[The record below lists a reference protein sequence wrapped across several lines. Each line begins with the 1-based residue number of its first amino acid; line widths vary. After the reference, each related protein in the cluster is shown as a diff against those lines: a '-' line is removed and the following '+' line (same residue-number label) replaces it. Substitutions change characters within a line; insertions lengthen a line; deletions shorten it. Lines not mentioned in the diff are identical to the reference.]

1 MRMAAVC
8 ALFCVFGAIACE
20 AAADVRNSV
29 VKIYSTFRGP
39 DFEAPWSRMPPEEFT
54 GSGFVIAGDLILT
67 NAHVVEYAS
76 QIFVQPPQSADR
88 LRAEL
93 VAIAP
98 GIDLAVV
105 RIRRDEERTSFHA
118 SHPPLAFTQG
128 LPLVG
133 SKVQAYG
140 YPMGG
145 EQLSITE
152 GIVSRIEYA
161 DYYLNTYGLRV
172 QVDAALNPGNSGGPV
187 VQDGEVI
194 GVTFSGIN
202 QSQNIG
208 YLIPAEEVQAFLDDI
223 ADGSY
228 DGRPRLFADDFQ
240 TAENEGVRDWLGLS
254 SDQTGLIYT
263 GTDEDLPLQRWDL
276 IAAIGPDNI
285 DNAGLITIEDGARV
299 LWAYQIPRLARDGT
313 VPVTVIRKGQPVEL
327 LLPVTNQR
335 QNLVPALGNEYPEY
349 FVLGPMVF
357 SPARLEHLME
367 YYAGFL
373 AAIGSPI
380 ALRADQEQAF
390 EGEELVVVTSSLLP
404 HPITKGYQIA
414 YRPTVKSVNGQSVK
428 SLTHMLEIVRDSEDR
443 YVIFEF
449 FDKGQEVLVFDRDE
463 LLESTED
470 ILEDNSIRNQGS
482 DRFMKV
488 WEQNG

>member
-1 MRMAAVC
+1 MRMAMA
-8 ALFCVFGAIACE
+8 CVLLCVIAATARE

-29 VKIYSTFRGP
+29 VKLYSTYRGP
-39 DFEAPWSRMPPEEFT
+39 DFEAPWSRTPPEEYT
-54 GSGFVIAGDLILT
+54 GSGFVIEGDLILT
-67 NAHVVEYAS
+67 NAHVVEFAS

-105 RIRRDEERTSFHA
+105 RIRRDEERTAFHA
-118 SHPPLAFTQG
+118 NHPPLTLTQD
-128 LPLVG
+128 LPRIG
-133 SKVQAYG
+133 STVQAFG

-161 DYYLNTYGLRV
+161 SYYLNTFGLRV

-187 VQDGEVI
+187 VSNDQVV

-202 QSQNIG
+202 QAQNIG
-208 YLIPAEEVQAFLDDI
+208 YLIPAEEVRAFLDDI
-223 ADGSY
+223 ADGTY
-228 DGRPRLFADDFQ
+228 DGRPRLFAEDFQ
-240 TAENEGVRDWLGLS
+240 TAENESVRGWLGLS
-254 SDQTGLIYT
+254 ADQTGLIYT
-263 GTDEDLPLQRWDL
+263 GDDEDLPLQRWDL

-299 LWAYQIPRLARDGT
+299 LWAYQIPRLAKDGT
-313 VPVTVIRKGQPVEL
+313 VPVTVIRKGQPVEVA
-327 LLPVTNQR
+327 LPVSNR
-335 QNLVPALGNEYPEY
+335 RDSLIPALGNEYPEY

-367 YYAGFL
+367 YFAGFL

-380 ALRADQEQAF
+380 ALRADEERAF
-390 EGEELVVVTSSLLP
+390 DGEELVVVTSGLLP
-404 HPITKGYQIA
+404 HPITKGYEIA
-414 YRPTVKSVNGQSVK
+414 YRPTVKSVNDQRVK
-428 SLTHMLEIVRDSEDR
+428 NLTHMLELIRDSDGPF
-443 YVIFEF
+443 VVFEF
-449 FDKGQEVLVFDRDE
+449 FDKGQEVIVFDRDE

-488 WEQNG
+488 WQQND